1 MADSL
6 EVAIVVL
13 NWNGWED
20 TRECLESLRE
30 ISYAP
35 VEVYVVDNGSVDG
48 SPQRIAR
55 DFPEVKLLRLTDNR
69 GFGGGMNVGIEKA
82 LKDNHDFILC
92 LNNDMTV
99 DPGLLEPLVRSARNQ
114 GSVPYPA
121 IYQYEA
127 PHLLDNLGNTINL
140 YTGLPR
146 RVAHGSSQVPPRI
159 EADYSELPLLSK
171 ELLEALGDWNEEFFA
186 FYEDTEFGL
195 RMREAGWELVCV
207 SEAKVFHRRGRTAR
221 RVRGLVSYYNIRNR
235 LLLVRMH
242 GTRLQYVTTLLH
254 VLLLI
259 IPYIAIRC
267 LVSSRYK
274 HSFRH
279 TLLGLRDGLFPS
291 RRTPRREWEPPLP
304 RAG

>member
-1 MADSL
+1 MANPPK
-6 EVAIVVL
+6 VAIVVL

-20 TRECLESLRE
+20 TKECLESLQEVR
-30 ISYAP
+30 YAP
-35 VEVYVVDNGSVDG
+35 VEVYAVDNGSVDG
-48 SPQRIAR
+48 SPQRIAT
-55 DFPEVKLLRLTDNR
+55 DFPGVELLRLTDNR
-69 GFGGGMNVGIEKA
+69 GFGGGMNAGIERA
-82 LKDNHDFILC
+82 LTDDPDFILC

-99 DPGLLEPLVRSARNQ
+99 DPDLLEPLVRSARHR
-114 GSVPYPA
+114 GIVPYPA

-127 PHLLDNLGNTINL
+127 PHLLDNLGNAINL
-140 YTGLPR
+140 YTGLPK
-146 RVAHGSSQVPPRI
+146 RVAHGNTEIPAEI
-159 EADYSELPLLSK
+159 EADYSELPLLSR
-171 ELLEALGDWNEEFFA
+171 ELLRALGDWNEEFFA

-195 RMREAGWELVCV
+195 RIREAGWKLVCV

-254 VLLLI
+254 VLLLT

-291 RRTPRREWEPPLP
+291 RSPARREWEPPLP
-304 RAG
+304 KAG